1 MKTEKINV
9 GVSSEIGLLEAVILH
24 TPGHEVENMTPENA
38 ERALYSDILNL
49 SVATKEY
56 MHLKGVLDKVTRT
69 FEVRDLLRETISD
82 EQVKDN
88 LVRKICAQEDSM
100 GEIDFLLNTPAGLL
114 SCQLIEGV
122 VLRRDNLTR
131 FLSKERYSM
140 RPLHNFLFTRDASM
154 TLWDE
159 VLIGKMA
166 SKVRER
172 ESLIMETIFK
182 HHPAFGV
189 KTINPGAPAGNLGLF
204 PSATIEGG
212 DLLIG
217 REDVLVV
224 GTGMRTSTQGIDYLI
239 EMIKAKK
246 TGVKHII
253 VQELPESPESFIHLD
268 MTFTFLDIDVCM
280 VYDPLIL
287 KGNKFHTIHITIDNG
302 KVTGITQPKNVLE
315 ALNGIGF
322 NLNPVFC
329 GGKQDP
335 WIMEREQWHSGANFL
350 AYAPGKVIGYE
361 RNDYTLQEMSNHG
374 FEIISAIDVIEERV
388 NPDNYQKAV
397 ITIPGSELARGG
409 GGARCMTM
417 PVCRQKVDWS

>member
-1 MKTEKINV
+1 MENINV
-9 GVSSEIGLLEAVILH
+9 GVSSEIGLLETVILH

-38 ERALYSDILNL
+38 QRALYSDILNL
-49 SVATKEY
+49 SVATREY
-56 MHLKGVLDKVTRT
+56 MHLKGVLQKVSRT
-69 FEVRDLLRETISD
+69 FEVRELLRETITD
-82 EQVKDN
+82 HR
-88 LVRKICAQEDSM
+88 VRENFVRRICEQEDSVS
-100 GEIDFLLNTPAGLL
+100 EIDFLLNTPVPELTN
-114 SCQLIEGV
+114 QMIEGV
-122 VLRRDNLTR
+122 ILRRDNLTR
-131 FLSKERYSM
+131 FLSMERYSM

-172 ESLIMETIFK
+172 ESLIMDTIFRY
-182 HHPAFGV
+182 HPAFGI
-189 KTINPGAPAGNLGLF
+189 KTLNPADEGRHPGLYAN
-204 PSATIEGG
+204 ATIEGG
-212 DLLIG
+212 DVLIA

-246 TGVKHII
+246 TGPKHII
-253 VQELPESPESFIHLD
+253 VQELPDSPESFIHLD
-268 MTFTFLDIDVCM
+268 MTFTFLDKNACM

-287 KGNKFHTIHITIDNG
+287 KGNKFHTIHITIDHGN
-302 KVTGITQPKNVLE
+302 VTGITQPKNLLK

-322 NLNPVFC
+322 DLEPVYC

-361 RNDYTLQEMSNHG
+361 RNDYTLEDMNKHG
-374 FEIISAIDVIEERV
+374 FEIISAIDMIENRI
-388 NPDNYQKAV
+388 NPDNYQRAV

-409 GGARCMTM
+409 GGARCLTM
-417 PVCRQKVDWS
+417 PVCRQKVDW